1 MLFHKRMFAL
11 RTNTTPILGVP
22 SNPQGLFTRHT
33 NKMRSSSVPVFSQQ
47 GSSVPV
53 IRQDVESAY
62 TLQQSKKA
70 MRSSGLEKR

>member
-1 MLFHKRMFAL
+1 MFAL

-22 SNPQGLFTRHT
+22 SNPLGIFTKYT
-33 NKMRSSSVPVFSQQ
+33 NKTKGSSVPVFSQQ

-70 MRSSGLEKR
+70 MRSSGLEKN